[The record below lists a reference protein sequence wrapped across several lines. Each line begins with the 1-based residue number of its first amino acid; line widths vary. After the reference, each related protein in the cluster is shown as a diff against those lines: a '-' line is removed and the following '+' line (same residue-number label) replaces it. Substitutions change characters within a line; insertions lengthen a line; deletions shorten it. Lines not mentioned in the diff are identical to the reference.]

1 MAFDRVK
8 NFLKNIESDLFKY
21 NQYPS
26 SDLKS
31 YHLKYWLTFIVNLYL
46 KVYHRVEV
54 VNPSNIP
61 QEGSGVIA
69 SNHMSH
75 LDGIIINAVTAYN
88 TRRKINFL
96 AAEDVYNKNFLF
108 RFLCDLGNTIPV
120 KRTTSDRIALLK
132 VIKLL
137 KSGKLV
143 GLFPEGQRSRD
154 GKIGEAKM
162 GVAIMALK
170 TGTPIIPLAISGT
183 FEAFPRK
190 TKVIKPEKVKLK
202 FGNPLN
208 FKIEKK
214 PSKDRIEL
222 VKNEIMNEIKKLYK
236 EINLS

>member
-21 NQYPS
+21 NQYPC

-54 VNPSNIP
+54 VNSKNIP
-61 QEGSGVIA
+61 QKGSGVIA

-120 KRTTSDRIALLK
+120 QRSTSDRVALLK

-154 GKIGEAKM
+154 GKIGEAKL

-190 TKVIKPEKVKLK
+190 TKVIKPEKVKLM

-208 FKIEKK
+208 FQIEKK
-214 PSKDRIEL
+214 PSKERIEN
-222 VKNEIMNEIKKLYK
+222 VKNEIMNEIKKLYT
-236 EINLS
+236 EIN

>member
-1 MAFDRVK
+1 MALK
-8 NFLKNIESDLFKY
+8 QLSKFLRNIETDIFKLNY
-21 NQYPS
+21 YPS

-46 KVYHRVEV
+46 KFYHRVEV
-54 VNPSNIP
+54 YNSNVIP
-61 QEGSGVIA
+61 KCGAGVIA

-75 LDGIIINAVTAYN
+75 LDGIIINAITAYH

-120 KRTTSDRIALLK
+120 QRSTSDRVALLK

-137 KSGKLV
+137 KSDRLV

-154 GKIGEAKM
+154 GRIAEAKM

-170 TGTPIIPLAISGT
+170 TGRPIIPLAISGT

-190 TKVIKPEKVKLK
+190 TKIIKPVKVKLK
-202 FGNPLN
+202 FGNPLKH
-208 FKIEKK
+208 KIEKK
-214 PSKDRIEL
+214 PSKERIED
-222 VKNEIMNEIKKLYK
+222 VKNEIMNEIKKLYDQ
-236 EINLS
+236 IN

>member
-1 MAFDRVK
+1 MALRKFQ
-8 NFLKNIESDLFKY
+8 NFLKNIESDIFRINY
-21 NQYPS
+21 YPN

-46 KVYHRVEV
+46 KFYHRVDV
-54 VNPSNIP
+54 TNPEYIP
-61 QEGSGVIA
+61 KLGAGVIA

-75 LDGIIINAVTAYN
+75 LDGIIINAVTAYH

-120 KRTTSDRIALLK
+120 QRSTSDRVALLK

-137 KSGKLV
+137 KKDNLV

-154 GKIGEAKM
+154 GKIGEGKM

-170 TGTPIIPLAISGT
+170 TGTPIIPLAINGT
-183 FEAFPRK
+183 FQAFPRK
-190 TKVIKPEKVKLK
+190 TKMIKPEKVKLK
-202 FGNPLN
+202 FGSPLK
-208 FKIEKK
+208 FSIEKK
-214 PSKDRIEL
+214 PDKKRIED
-222 VKNEIMNEIKKLYK
+222 VTKQIMNEIKKLYND
-236 EINLS
+236 IN